1 MKKFLARMF
10 GLGGKDEEDKDD
22 SAPAPLPS
30 RDFAPS
36 TQAAMHATHALSM
49 LEMRLKEEQTVES
62 IKKMFRDSGRTMA
75 TAMEP
80 QQNLELL
87 EEKYS
92 RIWKMIVL
100 MWGTRELHRKLQEIL
115 YIDTEGRAG
124 FPFDVVAVLMR
135 VYEMHATEYGFGGG
149 VHQDDTRRGLS
160 SFLSPTESARLKK
173 KEDASVKEA
182 SKEVK
187 RDRW

>member
-1 MKKFLARMF
+1 MKKLLARMF
-10 GLGGKDEEDKDD
+10 GLGDKEPDE

-30 RDFAPS
+30 REFAQS
-36 TQAAMHATHALSM
+36 TQAAMAATHALSL
-49 LEMRLKEEQTVES
+49 LEMRLKEEKTIED
-62 IKKMFRDSGRTMA
+62 IKKLFRDSGRTMA

-80 QQNLELL
+80 GQTIELI
-87 EEKYS
+87 EEKYQ

-124 FPFDVVAVLMR
+124 FPFDVVTVLMR
-135 VYEMHATEYGFGGG
+135 IYEVHANEYGFTGG
-149 VHQDDTRRGLS
+149 VHQDDTRRGLA
-160 SFLSPTESARLKK
+160 SFLSPEEMSRMKK
-173 KEDASVKEA
+173 REDASVKEA
-182 SKEVK
+182 TKEVK

>member
-1 MKKFLARMF
+1 MKKLLARLF
-10 GLGGKDEEDKDD
+10 GVEDREDAHKDD
-22 SAPAPLPS
+22 TAPAPLPI

-36 TQAAMHATHALSM
+36 TLAAINATHALSV
-49 LEMRLKEEQTVES
+49 LEMRLKEEQTIEF

-80 QQNLELL
+80 NQTIELL
-87 EEKYS
+87 EEKYN

-115 YIDTEGRAG
+115 YIDTDGRAG
-124 FPFDVVAVLMR
+124 FPYDVVTVLMR
-135 VYEMHATEYGFGGG
+135 VYEMHANEYGFAGG
-149 VHQDDTRRGLS
+149 VHQEDTRRGLS
-160 SFLSPTESARLKK
+160 SFLSPGEAGRLKN
-173 KEDASVKEA
+173 KEDASIRE
-182 SKEVK
+182 STKEVK